1 MAPSVAEQP
10 RQGAGEPADAQ
21 LLQVTT
27 AVEPAQHCEKQ
38 SARAHVSSNNH
49 GTISSGT
56 MSQSTISPSIT
67 VQAVA
72 AAHNSQV
79 SGIARSWH
87 QISSNG
93 GATDEVKWLQLM
105 TARQEGELEWRGMD
119 DGDDKQ
125 VEQMGSSQDMLPA
138 GNLLTTWG
146 AERAQ
151 SGLRSATRGHNR
163 RASAA
168 DAAGVAAPHIP
179 HMPAQT
185 GAVLLNEEDTPS
197 AAVRR
202 LLVRH
207 RPPGSFSNRS
217 GQSSPKRHPHSTL
230 GALHLQPTYV
240 KSGELPIMRLASAP
254 SAPVSDVQLT
264 QASLAIV
271 AACAQAQTL

>member
-1 MAPSVAEQP
+1 MS
-10 RQGAGEPADAQ
+10 
-21 LLQVTT
+21 
-27 AVEPAQHCEKQ
+27 H
-38 SARAHVSSNNH
+38 SA
-49 GTISSGT
+49 T
-56 MSQSTISPSIT
+56 SPSIT

-72 AAHNSQV
+72 AAYNSQV
-79 SGIARSWH
+79 SGFARSWH

-93 GATDEVKWLQLM
+93 GATDEFKWLQLM

-125 VEQMGSSQDMLPA
+125 MEQIGSSQDVLPT
-138 GNLLTTWG
+138 GNLLATWG
-146 AERAQ
+146 AEQA
-151 SGLRSATRGHNR
+151 SGMRSATWGHSR

-207 RPPGSFSNRS
+207 RPPGAFSNRS
-217 GQSSPKRHPHSTL
+217 GQSSPKRHPHPTL
-230 GALHLQPTYV
+230 ALHLQPTYV

-271 AACAQAQTL
+271 AGCAQAQTL